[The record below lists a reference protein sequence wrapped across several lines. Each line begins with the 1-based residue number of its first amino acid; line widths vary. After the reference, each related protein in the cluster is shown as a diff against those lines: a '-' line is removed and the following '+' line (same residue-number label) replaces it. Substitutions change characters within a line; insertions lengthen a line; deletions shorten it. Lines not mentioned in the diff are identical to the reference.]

1 VRWQFPEIRWAR
13 IDPVRRSF
21 ENWLNRWLFKLK
33 GPEAGPVV
41 LTQRRVFI
49 LPTRQGLLFGV
60 LLLLLLTG
68 SINYNLS
75 LGYVLTFLL
84 AATGIISML
93 HAFRNL
99 AGLLVRSGKTDP
111 VFAGE
116 HARFAVCVDNHRPLP
131 RYAIAVTRSKQAPVF
146 CDVAQS
152 ATATAEV
159 SVAAPR
165 RGWLRPG
172 RFTLYTHFPLGLFR
186 AWSYVELDSRCLVY
200 PRPDPSKL
208 PPPKHHSQT
217 GASLEAGQGND
228 DFTGLRPHQPS
239 DSPRHIAW
247 KAAARDYGL
256 LTKQFIGQAD
266 AELWLDWND
275 LPAGLDDESKLSRL
289 CRWVLDAESAG
300 ISYGLRLP
308 GKELSLAYGEQH
320 RHNCLEALALFRL
333 QDGQT
338 A

>member
-1 VRWQFPEIRWAR
+1 MNPF
-13 IDPVRRSF
+13 RRAI
-21 ENWLNRWLFKLK
+21 ENYLNKWLFKLR

-49 LPTRQGLLFGV
+49 LPTGQGLLFGA
-60 LLLLLLTG
+60 LLLLLLIG
-68 SINYNLS
+68 SINYSLS

-84 AATGIISML
+84 AAMGIVSML

-99 AGLLVRSGKTDP
+99 AGLHVRAGKTNP

-116 HARFAVCVDNHRPLP
+116 YASFAVCVDNNRALP
-131 RYAIAVTRSKQAPVF
+131 RYAIAVTRNKQAPVY
-146 CDVAQS
+146 CDVARS
-152 ATATAEV
+152 ATATAEIGV
-159 SVAAPR
+159 SAPR
-165 RGWLRPG
+165 RGWLIPG
-172 RFTLYTHFPLGLFR
+172 RITLYTRFPLGLFR

-200 PRPDPSKL
+200 PRPDSSKL
-208 PPPKHHSQT
+208 PPPRPHSYT
-217 GASLEAGQGND
+217 GAGIESGQGTD

-239 DSPRHIAW
+239 DSPRQIAW

-256 LTKQFIGQAD
+256 LTKQFIGRAD

-275 LPAGLDDESKLSRL
+275 LPPTLDDETKLSRL
-289 CRWVLDAESAG
+289 CRWILDAETAG

-308 GKELSLAYGEQH
+308 GKELPLAYGEQH

-333 QDGQT
+333 QDGK
-338 A
+338 AA

>member
-1 VRWQFPEIRWAR
+1 M
-13 IDPVRRSF
+13 RRAV
-21 ENWLNRWLFKLK
+21 ENYLNKWLFRLK

-49 LPTRQGLLFGV
+49 LPTRQGLLFGA
-60 LLLLLLTG
+60 LLLLLLIG

-84 AATGIISML
+84 AAMGVISML

-99 AGLLVRSGKTDP
+99 VGLQVRPGKTEP

-116 HARFAVCVDNHRPLP
+116 HASFAVCVDNQRILP
-131 RYAIAVTRSKQAPVF
+131 RYSIAVTRDKQAPVY
-146 CDVAQS
+146 CDVTQNAI
-152 ATATAEV
+152 ATAEV
-159 SVAAPR
+159 SVTALQ

-172 RFTLYTHFPLGLFR
+172 RFTLFTRFPLGLFH

-200 PRPDPSKL
+200 PRPDSTKL
-208 PPPKHHSQT
+208 PPPIPYSHT
-217 GASLEAGQGND
+217 GAGLESGQGYD
-228 DFTGLRPHQPS
+228 DFTGLRPYQPS

-256 LTKQFIGQAD
+256 LTKQFIGRAD

-275 LPAGLDDESKLSRL
+275 LPSSMDDESRLSRL
-289 CRWVLDAESAG
+289 CRWVLDAEAAG

-308 GKELSLAYGEQH
+308 GKELPLAYGEQH

-333 QDGQT
+333 LDVEDAKT

>member
-1 VRWQFPEIRWAR
+1 MNAIRLA
-13 IDPVRRSF
+13 V
-21 ENWLNRWLFKLK
+21 ENYLNKWLFKLK

-60 LLLLLLTG
+60 LLLLLLIG

-75 LGYVLTFLL
+75 LGYLLTLLL
-84 AATGIISML
+84 AAMGIISML

-99 AGLLVRSGKTDP
+99 AGLHVRPGKTEP
-111 VFAGE
+111 VFAGG
-116 HARFAVCVDNHRPLP
+116 HASFAVYVDNHRTLH
-131 RYAIAVTRSKQAPVF
+131 RYAIALTRNKQAPVF
-146 CDVAQS
+146 CDVAQNAS
-152 ATATAEV
+152 ATAEV
-159 SVAAPR
+159 SVAAQR

-172 RFTLYTHFPLGLFR
+172 RFTLFTRFPLGLFH

-200 PRPDPSKL
+200 PRPDSSKL
-208 PPPKHHSQT
+208 PPPKPYSHT
-217 GASLEAGQGND
+217 GTGHESGQGYD
-228 DFTGLRPHQPS
+228 DFIGLRPHQPS

-256 LTKQFIGQAD
+256 LTKQFIDRAD

-275 LPAGLDDESKLSRL
+275 LPARLDDEARLSRL
-289 CRWVLDAESAG
+289 CRWVLDAEATG

-308 GKELSLAYGEQH
+308 DKELPLAYGEQH
-320 RHNCLEALALFRL
+320 RHNCLEALALFGL
-333 QDGQT
+333 QDGKT

>member
-1 VRWQFPEIRWAR
+1 MMLAI
-13 IDPVRRSF
+13 
-21 ENWLNRWLFKLK
+21 ENYLNKWLFKLK

-68 SINYNLS
+68 SLNYNLS

-84 AATGIISML
+84 AAMGIISML

-99 AGLLVRSGKTDP
+99 AGLQVRPGKTEP

-116 HARFAVCVDNHRPLP
+116 HARFAVCVDNHRTLP
-131 RYAIAVTRSKQAPVF
+131 RYAIAVTRNKQAPVF
-146 CDVAQS
+146 CDVAQN
-152 ATATAEV
+152 AAAIAEV
-159 SVAAPR
+159 SVAAQQ

-172 RFTLYTHFPLGLFR
+172 RFTLFTRFPLGLFH

-200 PRPDPSKL
+200 PRPDSAKL
-208 PPPKHHSQT
+208 PPPKPYAHT
-217 GASLEAGQGND
+217 GAGVESGQGYD

-256 LTKQFIGQAD
+256 LTKQFIGRSD

-275 LPAGLDDESKLSRL
+275 LPASLDDEAKLSRL
-289 CRWVLDAESAG
+289 CRWVLDAEAAD

-308 GKELSLAYGEQH
+308 GKELPLAYGEQH
-320 RHNCLEALALFRL
+320 RQNCLEALALFGL
-333 QDGQT
+333 QDVKDGQT

>member
-1 VRWQFPEIRWAR
+1 MRLAI
-13 IDPVRRSF
+13 
-21 ENWLNRWLFKLK
+21 ENYLNRWLFKLK

-49 LPTRQGLLFGV
+49 LPTRRGLLFGA

-84 AATGIISML
+84 AAMGIISML

-99 AGLLVRSGKTDP
+99 AGLQVRPGKTNP

-116 HARFAVCVDNHRPLP
+116 HASFAVCVDNHRTLP
-131 RYAIAVTRSKQAPVF
+131 RYAIALTRNKQAPVF

-159 SVAAPR
+159 SVAATR
-165 RGWLRPG
+165 RGWLWPG
-172 RFTLYTHFPLGLFR
+172 RITLFTRFPLGLFH

-200 PRPDPSKL
+200 PRPDSSKL
-208 PPPKHHSQT
+208 PPPKPHSQT
-217 GASLEAGQGND
+217 GAGFESGQGYD
-228 DFTGLRPHQPS
+228 DFIGLRPHQPS
-239 DSPRHIAW
+239 DSPRQIAW

-256 LTKQFIGQAD
+256 LTKQFIGRAD
-266 AELWLDWND
+266 A
-275 LPAGLDDESKLSRL
+275 
-289 CRWVLDAESAG
+289 
-300 ISYGLRLP
+300 
-308 GKELSLAYGEQH
+308 
-320 RHNCLEALALFRL
+320 
-333 QDGQT
+333 
-338 A
+338 

>member
-1 VRWQFPEIRWAR
+1 MRLAI
-13 IDPVRRSF
+13 
-21 ENWLNRWLFKLK
+21 ENYLNRWLFRLK

-41 LTQRRVFI
+41 LSQRRIFI
-49 LPTRQGLLFGV
+49 LPTRQGLLFGA

-84 AATGIISML
+84 AAMGIISML
-93 HAFRNL
+93 HAFRNML
-99 AGLLVRSGKTDP
+99 GLHVRPGKTDP

-116 HARFAVCVDNHRPLP
+116 HASFAVCVDNHRTLP
-131 RYAIAVTRSKQAPVF
+131 RYAIAVTRDKQVPVF
-146 CDVAQS
+146 CDVAQN

-172 RFTLYTHFPLGLFR
+172 RITLYTRFPLGLFH

-200 PRPDPSKL
+200 PRPDSSKL
-208 PPPKHHSQT
+208 PPLKPQSDT
-217 GASLEAGQGND
+217 GASFEAGQGND

-256 LTKQFIGQAD
+256 LTKQFIGRAD
-266 AELWLDWND
+266 TELWLDWND
-275 LPAGLDDESKLSRL
+275 LPASLEDESKLSRL
-289 CRWVLDAESAG
+289 CRWVLDAEAAG

-320 RHNCLEALALFRL
+320 RHNCLEALALFGL
-333 QDGQT
+333 QDVEDAKT